1 MVKLIIAGVAIFIL
15 GLLSGFVVSC
25 ICVSLGEYNER
36 NGRK

>member
-1 MVKLIIAGVAIFIL
+1 MMKLIIAGVVIFLL

-36 NGRK
+36 NDRK

>member
-1 MVKLIIAGVAIFIL
+1 MVKLIIAGTVIFIL

>member
-1 MVKLIIAGVAIFIL
+1 MVKLIIAGVAIFLL

-25 ICVSLGEYNER
+25 ICVSLGDYNER

>member
-1 MVKLIIAGVAIFIL
+1 MVKLIIAGVAIFLL

-25 ICVSLGEYNER
+25 ICVSLEEYDGR